1 MKATT
6 CFLMILTLCLPFMVS
21 GQTKNELPEVAID
34 CVVIDAG
41 HGGKDPGCSWGGNL
55 EKDLNLRV
63 ALRFGAMI
71 QEAYPEVKVIYT
83 RKDDRFIE
91 LHERGDIANRA
102 GADLFIS
109 IHTDAVGNTSAHGSS
124 TYIMGNDKS
133 EKNLAV
139 AQRENSVIVLEGDYE
154 AKYEG
159 YDPNSAESFIIF
171 SLMQYAYSEQS
182 MMFAEMVQKHYKLN
196 TPITDRGARQA
207 PYLVLW
213 RTAMPAVLTE
223 LGFMT
228 NESDRKYLLS
238 EEGEKAVSKAL
249 FDAFSEYRNKCNSKA
264 SEAVLEQPSNDATTS
279 ADKKNNTVNPTEVK
293 PIQPKATEQK
303 TATPTEPK
311 TTQKTEAPK
320 AEQKATTPKAEAKTP
335 AKTEV
340 KAEPKEEPLKFYA
353 QICTLSS
360 KSDPNDPKFGFYKG
374 RIVQKQTASGKWRCM
389 VEGKDYNDAKRIA
402 AEADKKGFKGAFV
415 VAFRGNEWVSLSEV
429 R

>member
-6 CFLMILTLCLPFMVS
+6 RFLMILTLCLPFVVS
-21 GQTKNELPEVAID
+21 AQTKNELPDVAID

-71 QEAYPEVKVIYT
+71 EQAYPDVKVIYT

-109 IHTDAVGNTSAHGSS
+109 IHTDAVGNNTAHGNS

-139 AQRENSVIVLEGDYE
+139 AQRENSVIVMEGDYE

-182 MMFAEMVQKHYKLN
+182 MIFAEMVQKHYSLN
-196 TPITDRGARQA
+196 TPITNRGARQA

-228 NESDRKYLLS
+228 NKSDRDYLLS
-238 EEGEKAVSKAL
+238 PEGEQAVSKAL
-249 FDAFSEYRNKCNSKA
+249 FDAFSEYRTKCADKA
-264 SEAVLEQPSNDATTS
+264 NLAQPQQPQQPQAEVKAEQP
-279 ADKKNNTVNPTEVK
+279 KVE
-293 PIQPKATEQK
+293 E
-303 TATPTEPK
+303 
-311 TTQKTEAPK
+311 PK
-320 AEQKATTPKAEAKTP
+320 AEVKAEEPKAE
-335 AKTEV
+335 V
-340 KAEPKEEPLKFYA
+340 KKEEPKPQEQTVVKQEPKEEPLKFYA
-353 QICTLSS
+353 QLCTLSA
-360 KSDPNDPKFGFYKG
+360 KSNPNDGKFGHYKG

-389 VEGKDYNDAKRIA
+389 VEGKDYDEAKRIA
-402 AEADKKGFKGAFV
+402 AEADKRGFKGAFV
-415 VAFRGNEWVSLSEV
+415 VAFRGDKWIPLAEA

>member
-1 MKATT
+1 
-6 CFLMILTLCLPFMVS
+6 MILTLCLSFVVS
-21 GQTKNELPEVAID
+21 AAAQKTVPDVAID

-41 HGGKDPGCSWGGNL
+41 HGGKDPGCSWKGAL

-63 ALRFGAMI
+63 ALRLGGLI
-71 QEAYPEVKVIYT
+71 EEAYPEVKVIYT

-109 IHTDAVGNTSAHGSS
+109 IHTDAVDNTSAHGNS
-124 TYIMGNDKS
+124 TFIMGNDKS

-159 YDPNSAESFIIF
+159 YDPGSAESFIIF

-182 MMFAEMVQKHYKLN
+182 MIFAEMVQKHYKLN

-228 NESDRKYLLS
+228 NQGDRDYLLS
-238 EEGEKAVSKAL
+238 EEGEKAVAKAL
-249 FDAFSEYRNKCNSKA
+249 FDAFGEYRNKCNNK
-264 SEAVLEQPSNDATTS
+264 VEQT
-279 ADKKNNTVNPTEVK
+279 KV
-293 PIQPKATEQK
+293 
-303 TATPTEPK
+303 EP
-311 TTQKTEAPK
+311 TQKEVIPA
-320 AEQKATTPKAEAKTP
+320 AEIVPAQKIEP
-335 AKTEV
+335 AKTEAV
-340 KAEPKEEPLKFYA
+340 KSTEPAKVQESKPDREQVSEVVKFYA
-353 QICTLSS
+353 QLCTLTT
-360 KSDPNDPKFGFYKG
+360 KSNPNDAKFGAYKG
-374 RIVQKQTASGKWRCM
+374 KIVQKQTTSGKWRCM
-389 VEGKDYNDAKRIA
+389 VEGKDLDDAKRIA

-415 VAFRGNEWVSLSEV
+415 VAFKGEEWIPLNQA

>member
-1 MKATT
+1 
-6 CFLMILTLCLPFMVS
+6 MILTLCLSFVVS
-21 GQTKNELPEVAID
+21 AAAQKTVPDVAID

-41 HGGKDPGCSWGGNL
+41 HGGKDPGCSWKGAL

-63 ALRFGAMI
+63 ALRLGGLI
-71 QEAYPEVKVIYT
+71 EEAYPEVKVIYT

-109 IHTDAVGNTSAHGSS
+109 IHTDAVDNTSAHGNS
-124 TYIMGNDKS
+124 TFIMGNDKS

-159 YDPNSAESFIIF
+159 YDPGSAESFIIF

-182 MMFAEMVQKHYKLN
+182 MIFAEMVQKHYKLN

-228 NESDRKYLLS
+228 NQGDRDYLLS
-238 EEGEKAVSKAL
+238 EEGEKAVAKAL
-249 FDAFSEYRNKCNSKA
+249 FDAFGEYRNKCNNK
-264 SEAVLEQPSNDATTS
+264 VEQT
-279 ADKKNNTVNPTEVK
+279 KVEPTQKEVI
-293 PIQPKATEQK
+293 PATEIVPAQK
-303 TATPTEPK
+303 IE
-311 TTQKTEAPK
+311 
-320 AEQKATTPKAEAKTP
+320 P
-335 AKTEV
+335 AKTEAV
-340 KAEPKEEPLKFYA
+340 KSTEPAKVQESKPDREQVSEVVKFYA
-353 QICTLSS
+353 QLCTLTT
-360 KSDPNDPKFGFYKG
+360 KSDPNDAKFGAYKG
-374 RIVQKQTASGKWRCM
+374 KIVQKQTTSGKWRCM
-389 VEGKDYNDAKRIA
+389 VEGKDLDDAKRIA

-415 VAFRGNEWVSLSEV
+415 VAFKGEEWIPLSQA

>member
-1 MKATT
+1 
-6 CFLMILTLCLPFMVS
+6 MILTLCLPFVVS
-21 GQTKNELPEVAID
+21 AQTQKEVPDVAIK

-41 HGGKDPGCSWGGNL
+41 HGGKDPGCSWKGNL

-63 ALRFGAMI
+63 ALRLGGMI
-71 QEAYPEVKVIYT
+71 SEAYPEVKVIYT

-109 IHTDAVGNTSAHGSS
+109 IHTDAVGNDTAHGNS
-124 TYIMGNDKS
+124 TFIMGNDKS

-159 YDPNSAESFIIF
+159 YDPGSAESFIIF

-182 MMFAEMVQKHYKLN
+182 MIFAEMVQKHYKLN

-228 NESDRKYLLS
+228 NQGDRDFLLS

-249 FDAFSEYRNKCNSKA
+249 FDAFGEYRARCNAKA
-264 SEAVLEQPSNDATTS
+264 GIATQEPKSE
-279 ADKKNNTVNPTEVK
+279 
-293 PIQPKATEQK
+293 QPKA
-303 TATPTEPK
+303 EPK
-311 TTQKTEAPK
+311 S
-320 AEQKATTPKAEAKTP
+320 
-335 AKTEV
+335 EV
-340 KAEPKEEPLKFYA
+340 KAEPKAEVKAEQPKVAEVKAEPKAEVKAEPKAEVKPEVKAEVKTEVKPDTATPAEGEVKYYA

-360 KSDPNDPKFGFYKG
+360 KSNPNDAKFGPYKG
-374 RIVQKQTASGKWRCM
+374 RIVQLQTPTGKWRCLI
-389 VEGKDYNDAKRIA
+389 EAKDYDEAVRLA
-402 AEADKKGFKGAFV
+402 AEADKRGFKGAF
-415 VAFRGNEWVSLSEV
+415 ATKIKTK
-429 R
+429 